1 MNIIGY
7 YQSDK
12 LDQLVSAVP
21 EGSIFEVTI
30 YNDKK
35 ASPDGHTAVYIDGQM
50 AYNLDFNKKQYQKPD
65 STGIFRDFYL
75 TDTEALYLYMY
86 LHNFRA
92 PVTPHWWPYA
102 ARNIMRHGDPLK
114 ELREAQKENKTIV
127 IME

>member
-7 YQSDK
+7 CQTDSLDK
-12 LDQLVSAVP
+12 IADIIP
-21 EGSIFEVTI
+21 EGSIFEITV

-35 ASPDGHTAVYIDGQM
+35 VKATGHMAVYIDGQM
-50 AYNLDFNKKQYQKPD
+50 AYNLDFNMKQYQKPD

-75 TDTEALYLYMY
+75 TDAEALSLSLYLK
-86 LHNFRA
+86 NFRA

-102 ARNIMRHGDPLK
+102 ARNIARHGDPLK